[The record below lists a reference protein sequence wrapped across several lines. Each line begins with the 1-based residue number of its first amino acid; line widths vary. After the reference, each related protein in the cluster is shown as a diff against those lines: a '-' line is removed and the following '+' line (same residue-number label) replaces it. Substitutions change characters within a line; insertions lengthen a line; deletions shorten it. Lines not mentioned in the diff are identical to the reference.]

1 MIAHIL
7 VKKKSIAKR
16 EVIEWELCGQL
27 IYGKKIGVRRGL
39 DTIKFNY
46 SYCMETHYN
55 NSMKWDMH
63 GLDTLPPLRM
73 GFEPMQAL
81 PRR

>member
-1 MIAHIL
+1 MGIVWTID
-7 VKKKSIAKR
+7 I
-16 EVIEWELCGQL
+16 W
-27 IYGKKIGVRRGL
+27 KKIGVRRGL